1 MQITHLQAIA
11 EIARMGSFRKAA
23 QALGRS
29 QPSLTRLVLQIEEEI
44 GLKVFHRAPTGVR
57 LTAAG
62 ERIHQ
67 RAKSVLDEVSRLA
80 DEAAQLKG
88 IQRGTLRVAVSPAI
102 GSAFLPG
109 VLGPFRRKWPGVQLE
124 VLDALYPDSLRMLRD
139 GQVELVI
146 GPVPER
152 IPDPAIL
159 VETLAELHV
168 VVVTHH
174 RNPRREATCLH
185 DLSDANWLVH
195 GPVDGPSSLF
205 APDLPSLP
213 GTGFTR
219 CHSLTT
225 LLAVMVESDGF
236 ALLSDRLL
244 TQLAAHYD
252 LVEVPVSDPL
262 PTFTLSMVTRRH
274 TQITPAADTLI
285 RNLKEHTSRLVTRTQ
300 YS

>member
-1 MQITHLQAIA
+1 MQITQLQAIV
-11 EIARMGSFRKAA
+11 EIARAGSFRKAA

-44 GLKVFHRAPTGVR
+44 GITVFDRAPTGVR

-67 RAKSVLDEVSRLA
+67 RAKSVLDEVARLA

-109 VLGPFRRKWPGVQLE
+109 ALGPFRRKWPGVQLE
-124 VLDALYPDSLRMLRD
+124 VLNVLYPDSLRMLRD

-152 IPDPAIL
+152 ISDPAIL
-159 VETLAELHV
+159 VEPLSELRV

-174 RNPRREATCLH
+174 RNPRRRTACLR

-195 GPVDGPSSLF
+195 GPADGPSSLF
-205 APDLPSLP
+205 APHLPSLP
-213 GTGFTR
+213 GIGFTR

-244 TQLAAHYD
+244 TQLAARYD

-262 PTFTLSMVTRRH
+262 PTFTLSIITRRH
-274 TQITPAADTLI
+274 TPITPAADTLI
-285 RNLKEHTSRLVTRTQ
+285 RNLKDQAGRLVTRTQ
-300 YS
+300 